1 MNMSS
6 AIAASWLNTLTIP
19 APAPKPEKQVG
30 TSPAMRYTPE
40 QKLQLG
46 RRICNQSF
54 IQSPPAC
61 DNDILF
67 RLKSE
72 AGMAKS
78 VARTFLYEYKA
89 ECGLPNN

>member
-1 MNMSS
+1 MTS
-6 AIAASWLNTLTIP
+6 AIAASWLNILSVPT
-19 APAPKPEKQVG
+19 PAPKEKTTKQTGV
-30 TSPAMRYTPE
+30 TTASRYSPE
-40 QKLQLG
+40 QKKQLG

-61 DNDILF
+61 DNDILD

-78 VARTFLYEYKA
+78 VARAFLYEYKA
-89 ECGLPNN
+89 EAGLPN